1 MVLEILH
8 WYFKGRLEELS
19 TIMAGE
25 LNGDNESQE
34 KDDMDLD
41 EKSKLAYRTG
51 EMDID
56 ECYHQVRFS
65 ENNKLVKNIGK
76 VVRDLRNLGFTSMT
90 EDAYAS
96 VIFLL
101 LKVSEHVFHFG
112 HTCPAYFC
120 SPPHQLFSFFSPQY
134 PIVHSLFQISAHF
147 LLLFSLYVTH
157 LWVPSKYS
165 CMHGRLKFI
174 IWLVMITGVLFW
186 NPLNDGYRLYCCLC
200 VILSP
205 RLPPNKVI
213 I

>member
-1 MVLEILH
+1 MFLEILH

-41 EKSKLAYRTG
+41 EKNKLAYRSG

-101 LKVSEHVFHFG
+101 LKVSM
-112 HTCPAYFC
+112 C
-120 SPPHQLFSFFSPQY
+120 SVLVIPSSLFLFSSTSALFLFFFSP
-134 PIVHSLFQISAHF
+134 ISYCTVS
-147 LLLFSLYVTH
+147 FSN
-157 LWVPSKYS
+157 
-165 CMHGRLKFI
+165 I
-174 IWLVMITGVLFW
+174 
-186 NPLNDGYRLYCCLC
+186 CLRFFF
-200 VILSP
+200 SP
-205 RLPPNKVI
+205 YM
-213 I
+213 